1 VLLCQEGKRE
11 QILSQF
17 ANDASL
23 FLAAK
28 DDNVNSTAALL
39 NHFLFISSVGLKTK
53 AWDLELQAKLVKKS

>member
-1 VLLCQEGKRE
+1 MVKQVSADQVIRGVIMPRGKRE

-17 ANDASL
+17 ANVASL

-39 NHFLFISSVGLKTK
+39 NHFLLVSSLGHNWEK
-53 AWDLELQAKLVKKS
+53 A

>member
-1 VLLCQEGKRE
+1 MVKQISLDQVTRGVIMPRGKRE

-28 DDNVNSTAALL
+28 DDNANSTAALL
-39 NHFLFISSVGLKTK
+39 NHFLFISSLGLNWEK
-53 AWDLELQAKLVKKS
+53 A